1 MTEQESQL
9 VQMIAREVLAVL
21 RSRGLAAAS
30 GGTQS
35 APSGSSDSAR
45 VHIQPPVGVCTG
57 DYSKFP
63 ELAAKMKSIGA
74 APPAG
79 AGSSPASS
87 VSESASPSSSSAP
100 APTVEPIA
108 LSGIVTANQLEA
120 AFKANPDGV
129 AVLAADARLT
139 PLANDLARQHA
150 KRVRRLGAS
159 ESAAASSASSSGGG
173 GAPNA
178 DLPWVWWID
187 GVCPVVQEVTTV
199 RRQRLRRSG
208 ANATPGALGQAIRD
222 LAAAVKSKRVAGG
235 LLFVHSAARAVCLA
249 NRCPSLRAVVGT
261 CGESVEEAVQQLGA
275 NVLIVEYPHHGL
287 RSASAMVDRI
297 MQSVPQAPPAVE
309 RDLADLNRCG

>member
-1 MTEQESQL
+1 MTDQEAQL
-9 VQMIAREVLAVL
+9 VQKIAREVIEVL
-21 RSRGLAAAS
+21 RARGLV
-30 GGTQS
+30 GGS
-35 APSGSSDSAR
+35 VGPVEHDSTR
-45 VHIQPPVGVCTG
+45 THVQPPIGICTG

-63 ELAAKMKSIGA
+63 ELAGRMKEVGA
-74 APPAG
+74 APP
-79 AGSSPASS
+79 SSPAA
-87 VSESASPSSSSAP
+87 EAPAASAQVAP
-100 APTVEPIA
+100 APAAKPEPIA
-108 LSGIVTANQLEA
+108 LSGIVTASQLEA

-139 PLANDLARQHA
+139 PLANDLARQQA
-150 KRVRRLGAS
+150 KRVRRLTTSGSTSNA
-159 ESAAASSASSSGGG
+159 AAAS
-173 GAPNA
+173 APS
-178 DLPWVWWID
+178 LPWLWWID
-187 GVCPVVQEVTTV
+187 GACPVVQEVTTV
-199 RRQRLRRSG
+199 RRDRLRRCG

-222 LAAAVKSKRVAGG
+222 LAAAVKAKRVAGG